1 MATQIK
7 KKFIENGAVDG
18 VKLRLLLNQAIIQ
31 EGALGDIELI
41 KLDSD
46 GKVQLATGEAAVK
59 ADVSQEEAA
68 RIAADTALEVSVS
81 KNTNDIKSLESTSND
96 RDDALQALIDALTSD
111 IVLESS
117 TRQAADENLQQQIN
131 NIISNIDP
139 SALDSLTEIVEAFQN
154 ADSDLQDAIN
164 AALGTHTSELAIET
178 SARIAADEAL
188 QNSIDAEI
196 ERATLAD
203 ATLEA
208 KLAAAESQVQQ
219 LQSVVWYDEKIV
231 VDSTVIANGF
241 IMLQRVPETGSVI
254 GNIDRLSIFEGE
266 TEDFIVDNAKV
277 TFLNTLIGTGN
288 QKIQIGDELR
298 FKYRA

>member
-59 ADVSQEEAA
+59 ADISQEEAA
-68 RIAADTALEVSVS
+68 RIAADTALELSVS
-81 KNTNDIKSLESTSND
+81 KNANDIVSLESTSND
-96 RDDALQALIDALTSD
+96 RDDALQVLIDALTSD

-131 NIISNIDP
+131 NILSNIDP

-188 QNSIDAEI
+188 QNSINAEV
-196 ERATLAD
+196 ERAILAD

-219 LQSVVWYDEKIV
+219 LQSIVWYDEKIV

-241 IMLQRVPETGSVI
+241 IMLQRIPETGSVI

-277 TFLNTLIGTGN
+277 TFLNTLVGTGN

-298 FKYRA
+298 FKYRS